1 MSTIYNVQPAGIDIV
16 VTKGDTFDVSFNVD
30 LNGEDYSI
38 TGQLDMKIKKPDGTL
53 VKTLSSAG
61 ESPAIT
67 IDGDSFNVKTEAF
80 TEVSL
85 LKYDVQET
93 KDGDIYT
100 IQKGKIIVTE
110 EQTTE
115 S

>member
-1 MSTIYNVQPAGIDIV
+1 MSTIYNVQPAEIDIV
-16 VTKGDTFDVSFNVD
+16 VTKGDTFDVTFNVD
-30 LNGEDYSI
+30 LNGEDYTIS
-38 TGQLDMKIKKPDGTL
+38 GQLDMKIKKADGIL
-53 VKTLSSAG
+53 VKTLSSEGADP
-61 ESPAIT
+61 EIT
-67 IDGDSFNVKTEAF
+67 IDDDSYNVKTDAF
-80 TEVSL
+80 SEVSL

-93 KDGDIYT
+93 KDGDKYT